1 LCHAIKARSQHP
13 RQGLRWCAH
22 WRHPHD
28 DQPWLSRASRCL
40 CHAAHASASS
50 FARCVCR
57 SSASSSAAP
66 GAAATPSAAATA
78 WPCQHVSASGS
89 VTVAR
94 RQTIGI
100 DDFKSIHA
108 GASRARG
115 SGCAAWSSRAPQAF
129 LWDGHQAAAC
139 QGLHEIGFPPAAR
152 DAALPTQSPS
162 CLRAWSSGNVRP
174 RVLVA
179 VLVGHECLVEQGPR
193 GLDDATVEQVMRD
206 SVPSPARSARI
217 G

>member
-1 LCHAIKARSQHP
+1 MRSRMPQRRRPALALARVTLSLP
-13 RQGLRWCAH
+13 RRPRARLVFRQVSVQIAGLFVG
-22 WRHPHD
+22 
-28 DQPWLSRASRCL
+28 RAR
-40 CHAAHASASS
+40 
-50 FARCVCR
+50 
-57 SSASSSAAP
+57 
-66 GAAATPSAAATA
+66 AAATPSAAAA
-78 WPCQHVSASGS
+78 DWPCQHVSASGS

-94 RQTIGI
+94 RHTIGI
-100 DDFKSIHA
+100 DVLESIHT

-129 LWDGHQAAAC
+129 LWDGHLAAAC

-206 SVPSPARSARI
+206 SVPTTARSARI